1 SVKSFTVDRN
11 NLTLNSGKPF
21 RLNANTVL
29 DTLSTN
35 ETGIMG
41 IMGEETGPN
50 VEAKCEVKWTTSNP
64 DVASVL
70 PDGTII
76 PLSPGTATITATL
89 VPMIETMTNLYD
101 GTIVTVDDSYKI
113 PESLIQVRTVEVTVA
128 GETPPVDEP
137 RDEPEQPVPGGTD
150 KDITGDK
157 EEPGQPEPIGVGQL
171 GEIKQSDISVVME
184 FIPEISLQTSIIAPS
199 ATVINDALA
208 KMKDANKS
216 ELTFAVT
223 GTADKQIAE
232 TEKTKLVI
240 NNEVLGAIVASEVST
255 LTFETPLS
263 KMSIGKET
271 IDELKRLVLDKE
283 TDEKKDVA
291 IQVSKVNAA
300 DYPDELK
307 KLIGDL
313 PVYDFS
319 IMVGDKQLNEIS
331 DTPISVTLELDVP
344 DLEPSIN
351 ENQIAGAYI
360 TEDGKYKLIPL
371 SAMIDG
377 KLVIK
382 TTHNSVY
389 GGLHNKVEFKDV
401 TGWSEDYI
409 AFLSARGI
417 INGKGD
423 GRFAPKDNITRGE
436 FVKIMAMIADVDVSA
451 YKGSSF
457 KDVDANKWYAPYIE
471 WAYKNGLVNGIG
483 GGMFAPDRNILR
495 EEMAVLL
502 SRFAEKIEFT
512 LPELQEEIKFKDN
525 PEIAEYARTSVK
537 LIQKAGIVSGRPDG
551 TFAPK
556 DNASREEAAKVFT
569 ELIKTGMEQ

>member
-1 SVKSFTVDRN
+1 
-11 NLTLNSGKPF
+11 
-21 RLNANTVL
+21 
-29 DTLSTN
+29 
-35 ETGIMG
+35 
-41 IMGEETGPN
+41 
-50 VEAKCEVKWTTSNP
+50 
-64 DVASVL
+64 
-70 PDGTII
+70 
-76 PLSPGTATITATL
+76 
-89 VPMIETMTNLYD
+89 
-101 GTIVTVDDSYKI
+101 
-113 PESLIQVRTVEVTVA
+113 
-128 GETPPVDEP
+128 
-137 RDEPEQPVPGGTD
+137 
-150 KDITGDK
+150 
-157 EEPGQPEPIGVGQL
+157 
-171 GEIKQSDISVVME
+171 ME
-184 FIPEISLQTSIIAPS
+184 FIPEISLQTSIIAPLAS
-199 ATVINDALA
+199 VINDALA

-512 LPELQEEIKFKDN
+512 LPQLHEEMKFKDSS
-525 PEIAEYARTSVK
+525 EIAEYARASVK
-537 LIQKAGIVSGRPDG
+537 LIQKAGIISGRPDG
-551 TFAPK
+551 KFAPK

-569 ELIKTGMEQ
+569 ELIKTGMVQ

>member
-1 SVKSFTVDRN
+1 
-11 NLTLNSGKPF
+11 
-21 RLNANTVL
+21 
-29 DTLSTN
+29 
-35 ETGIMG
+35 
-41 IMGEETGPN
+41 
-50 VEAKCEVKWTTSNP
+50 
-64 DVASVL
+64 
-70 PDGTII
+70 
-76 PLSPGTATITATL
+76 
-89 VPMIETMTNLYD
+89 
-101 GTIVTVDDSYKI
+101 
-113 PESLIQVRTVEVTVA
+113 
-128 GETPPVDEP
+128 
-137 RDEPEQPVPGGTD
+137 
-150 KDITGDK
+150 
-157 EEPGQPEPIGVGQL
+157 
-171 GEIKQSDISVVME
+171 ME
-184 FIPEISLQTSIIAPS
+184 FIPEISLQTSIIAPLAS
-199 ATVINDALA
+199 VINDALA

-223 GTADKQIAE
+223 GTADKQVAE

-512 LPELQEEIKFKDN
+512 LPQLHEEMKFKDSS
-525 PEIAEYARTSVK
+525 EIAEYARASVK
-537 LIQKAGIVSGRPDG
+537 LIQKAGIISGRPDG
-551 TFAPK
+551 KFAPK

-569 ELIKTGMEQ
+569 ELIKTGMVQ